1 MSKYT
6 TEVRFI
12 CEQKAGLTESKGA
25 NNIDTVIAA
34 AWNQI
39 FTKEVE
45 FFDSTY
51 KETICSKIL
60 RHYYFREIG
69 AETSGLWCAWMN
81 TTLSEI
87 MPYYNK
93 LYASA
98 LLELDPFNDTDYT
111 RTGTRAGT
119 QDEKTQSTYAD
130 SGTNETQTETTDTG
144 NSTVN
149 GSHSDTGNTT
159 VNDTR
164 TDTESGTVNDTRTD
178 TGSKTSY
185 DLFSDTPQGA
195 LTGVENQT
203 YLTEARKI
211 TDSVSNTSTGATTT
225 SKTNTG
231 NGTSSTIDTKSGAL
245 TTTTTDSKT
254 GEATTTRADTKT
266 GERTDQKNS
275 DSAENYYERIA
286 GKMASTSYSE
296 LLQKF
301 RDTFINIDMMVIN
314 EFEDC
319 FLKLW

>member
-1 MSKYT
+1 MSNYT

-39 FTKEVE
+39 FTKDIE

-51 KETICSKIL
+51 KQTICSKIL

-69 AETSGLWCAWMN
+69 AETAGLWIAWMN

-98 LLELDPFNDTDYT
+98 LLELDPFTDTDYT

-119 QDEKTQSTYAD
+119 QDETTQSSYSDEGSTESETETSD
-130 SGTNETQTETTDTG
+130 SGTTTSTDTITDAG
-144 NSTVN
+144 SSTA
-149 GSHSDTGNTT
+149 
-159 VNDTR
+159 
-164 TDTESGTVNDTRTD
+164 
-178 TGSKTSY
+178 Y
-185 DLFSDTPQGA
+185 DLYSDTPQGA

-203 YLTEARKI
+203 YLTDARKNTDTVSNSRNATSRG
-211 TDSVSNTSTGATTT
+211 TDSKTGD
-225 SKTNTG
+225 S
-231 NGTSSTIDTKSGAL
+231 
-245 TTTTTDSKT
+245 TTTTTD
-254 GEATTTRADTKT
+254 TKS

-301 RDTFINIDMMVIN
+301 RDTFINIDLMVIN

-319 FLKLW
+319 FMKLW

>member
-34 AWNQI
+34 SWNQI
-39 FTKEVE
+39 FTKDVE

-69 AETSGLWCAWMN
+69 AETVGLWCAWMN

-98 LLELDPFNDTDYT
+98 LLDLDPFNDTDYT

-119 QDEKTQSTYAD
+119 QDEKSQSTYSDAGASESETETSESGNTSTPDTATD
-130 SGTNETQTETTDTG
+130 SGS
-144 NSTVN
+144 ST
-149 GSHSDTGNTT
+149 
-159 VNDTR
+159 
-164 TDTESGTVNDTRTD
+164 
-178 TGSKTSY
+178 KY
-185 DLFSDTPQGA
+185 DLYSDTPQGA

-203 YLTEARKI
+203 YLTEARKN
-211 TDSVSNTSTGATTT
+211 TDSITNTRNAASSGTEARTGDSTTTT
-225 SKTNTG
+225 S
-231 NGTSSTIDTKSGAL
+231 
-245 TTTTTDSKT
+245 
-254 GEATTTRADTKT
+254 DTKT

-286 GKMASTSYSE
+286 GKMA
-296 LLQKF
+296 
-301 RDTFINIDMMVIN
+301 
-314 EFEDC
+314 
-319 FLKLW
+319 

>member
-1 MSKYT
+1 MSNYT
-6 TEVRFI
+6 TQVRFI

-25 NNIDTVIAA
+25 DDIDTIIAA
-34 AWNQI
+34 AWDQI

-69 AETSGLWCAWMN
+69 TETAGLWIAWMN

-93 LYASA
+93 LYSSA
-98 LLELDPFNDTDYT
+98 LLELDPFKDTDYT
-111 RTGTRAGT
+111 RTGTKAGT
-119 QDEKTQSTYAD
+119 QGETTESTYND
-130 SGTNETQTETTDTG
+130 SGAGSTVSNNTDTG
-144 NSTVN
+144 
-149 GSHSDTGNTT
+149 
-159 VNDTR
+159 TR
-164 TDTESGTVNDTRTD
+164 
-178 TGSKTSY
+178 TSY
-185 DLFSDTPQGA
+185 DLYSDTPQGA

-203 YLTEARKI
+203 YLTEARKN
-211 TDSVSNTSTGATTT
+211 TDTISNSGQV
-225 SKTNTG
+225 
-231 NGTSSTIDTKSGAL
+231 TSSS
-245 TTTTTDSKT
+245 TD
-254 GEATTTRADTKT
+254 AKT

-301 RDTFINIDMMVIN
+301 RDTFINIDIMVIN

-319 FLKLW
+319 FMKLW

>member
-6 TEVRFI
+6 TEVRYI

-39 FTKEVE
+39 FTKDVE

-69 AETSGLWCAWMN
+69 AETAGLWVAWMN

-98 LLELDPFNDTDYT
+98 LLELDPFADTDYT

-119 QDEKTQSTYAD
+119 QDEKSQSTYSDQGATESETETSD
-130 SGTNETQTETTDTG
+130 SGSTTSTATTTDTG
-144 NSTVN
+144 SSTA
-149 GSHSDTGNTT
+149 
-159 VNDTR
+159 
-164 TDTESGTVNDTRTD
+164 
-178 TGSKTSY
+178 Y
-185 DLFSDTPQGA
+185 DLYSDTPQGA

-203 YLTEARKI
+203 YLTDARKN
-211 TDSVSNTSTGATTT
+211 TDTVSNTRNATSRGTD
-225 SKTNTG
+225 SKTG
-231 NGTSSTIDTKSGAL
+231 DS
-245 TTTTTDSKT
+245 TTTTTD
-254 GEATTTRADTKT
+254 TKS

-301 RDTFINIDMMVIN
+301 RDTFINIDLMVIN

-319 FLKLW
+319 FMKLW